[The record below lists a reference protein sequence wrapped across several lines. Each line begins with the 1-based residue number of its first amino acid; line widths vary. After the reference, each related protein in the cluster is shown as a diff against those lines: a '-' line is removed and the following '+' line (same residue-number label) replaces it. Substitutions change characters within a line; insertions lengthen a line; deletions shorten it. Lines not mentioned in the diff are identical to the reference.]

1 MKKNVFLLI
10 PFCACLATSCI
21 KDEPLNSECD
31 IEVCKVHHD
40 APDAI
45 FYAVSDTLQSVSSA
59 DTVITF
65 FTRSNIHPED
75 LSKMRVTFALT
86 PGATITPANGSA
98 QDFSQGD
105 VVYTVKSEDNLWH
118 RVYKVRFVPMAILNP
133 IFDFETVELEQP
145 RERYYNWFAF
155 DQDNV
160 RQELWATGNSG
171 FALSRSSAKPHEY
184 PSVML
189 EKGVSGKGVK
199 LQTCETG
206 GLGAMVNM
214 RIAAGN
220 LFLGSFDTQNA
231 LKDAMKATCFGVPV
245 NQKPLR
251 FTGYYKF
258 QPGENFQDR
267 YGIEVP
273 GKVDAPDAYAVLY
286 KNTDENGQPVTLY
299 GDDVL
304 THENI
309 VAIARVPEFKVTGV
323 ADTCAWEHFDLP
335 LEYRQNLDVTRL
347 RNFGYNLTVVF
358 TSSIEGATFCGAVG
372 STLLVDESTI
382 IYE

>member
-1 MKKNVFLLI
+1 M
-10 PFCACLATSCI
+10 PFCALLATSCI

-31 IEVCKVHHD
+31 IEVCKVHHEASD
-40 APDAI
+40 TV
-45 FYAVSDTLQSVSSA
+45 FYVVSDTLQEVNSV
-59 DTVITF
+59 DTVINF
-65 FTRSNIHPED
+65 YTRSRINPQD
-75 LSKMRVTFALT
+75 LSQVRVTFDLT
-86 PGATITPANGSA
+86 PGATITPANGSV
-98 QDFSQGD
+98 QDFSQGG
-105 VVYTVKSEDNLWH
+105 VVYTVISEDKRWS
-118 RVYKVRFVPMAILNP
+118 RKYKVRFVPMAILNP
-133 IFDFETVELEQP
+133 VFDFETVELEQP
-145 RERYYNWFAF
+145 RERFYNWFAF
-155 DQDNV
+155 DEEQV
-160 RQELWATGNSG
+160 RQDLWATGNSG

-189 EKGVSGKGVK
+189 EQGVSGKGVK
-199 LQTCETG
+199 LETCSTG
-206 GLGAMVNM
+206 AFGAMVNM

-231 LKDAMKATCFGVPV
+231 LKDAMKATRFGVPV
-245 NQKPLR
+245 NRKPVR

-258 QPGENFQDR
+258 RPGEVFKDR
-267 YGIEVP
+267 YGQAVP
-273 GKVDAPDAYAVLY
+273 GRVDAPDAYAVLY
-286 KNTDENGQPVTLY
+286 KNTDENGLPVTLY

-304 THENI
+304 THKNI

-335 LEYRQNLDVTRL
+335 LEYKQELNTARL
-347 RNFGYNLTVVF
+347 RNFGYNLAVVF

>member
-199 LQTCETG
+199 LETCSTG
-206 GLGAMVNM
+206 AFGAMVNM

-258 QPGENFQDR
+258 QPGEKFQDR

>member
-10 PFCACLATSCI
+10 SFCACLATSCI

-199 LQTCETG
+199 LETCSTG
-206 GLGAMVNM
+206 AFGAMVNM

-258 QPGENFQDR
+258 QPGEKFQDR